1 MLTRDFDFLK
11 DKYREMLL
19 PTLLMLLSDKIC
31 LIADVLVIGF
41 FLSDSSFL
49 SSIDLASPFIYF
61 SAVIYTLFGVGGSLL
76 ALRASAEQHEEK
88 ANHYFTAAIF
98 GVIIMSMLF
107 VAFCLFIGNDMIVYF
122 CDVPDDIF
130 NTFLMYTNTLVFYFP
145 FICYILTLG
154 YFVRSDG
161 YPNLPFH
168 ALLIANISNI
178 AISFIM
184 MGVFNM
190 GVEGSALGTVIG
202 YALGSLYI
210 SKYFFMENRDFYIK
224 KDIKIGKS
232 IKTFFEFISNT
243 PEIISRIFLSVK
255 VMFFTILC
263 SEFLGIAGLMAFLV
277 YDNSESL
284 VYMFLSAIG
293 KVMSPIVAVFY
304 KEKDYEAVEYIV
316 RKSIKHVLI
325 ISIPIALVFAVFPE
339 FFVFFFTLDDPSEA
353 VVICNA
359 LRITSL
365 GLVGRCLSILLSNYT
380 QAIENNKLASLMNI
394 SEEFIFA
401 FAGGLILTSIY
412 GANGIWY
419 ALVLA
424 DTVPLFI
431 YLIAALLYRNKNS
444 LKIRA
449 ILLLQETNT
458 ITWTYERGIDDV
470 DHYLHCEK
478 KTLAL
483 KLENMLIN
491 KSPVVMQSFDNV
503 FENIMKDEEI
513 QNIDVIVRYLDDTVT
528 ITLTYGGKLIDPIT
542 EEDIEQI
549 GKVGGE
555 MEYSPILGYN
565 RAYFNVPV

>member
-1 MLTRDFDFLK
+1 
-11 DKYREMLL
+11 
-19 PTLLMLLSDKIC
+19 
-31 LIADVLVIGF
+31 
-41 FLSDSSFL
+41 
-49 SSIDLASPFIYF
+49 
-61 SAVIYTLFGVGGSLL
+61 
-76 ALRASAEQHEEK
+76 
-88 ANHYFTAAIF
+88 
-98 GVIIMSMLF
+98 
-107 VAFCLFIGNDMIVYF
+107 
-122 CDVPDDIF
+122 
-130 NTFLMYTNTLVFYFP
+130 
-145 FICYILTLG
+145 
-154 YFVRSDG
+154 
-161 YPNLPFH
+161 
-168 ALLIANISNI
+168 
-178 AISFIM
+178 
-184 MGVFNM
+184 
-190 GVEGSALGTVIG
+190 
-202 YALGSLYI
+202 
-210 SKYFFMENRDFYIK
+210 
-224 KDIKIGKS
+224 
-232 IKTFFEFISNT
+232 
-243 PEIISRIFLSVK
+243 
-255 VMFFTILC
+255 
-263 SEFLGIAGLMAFLV
+263 MAFLV